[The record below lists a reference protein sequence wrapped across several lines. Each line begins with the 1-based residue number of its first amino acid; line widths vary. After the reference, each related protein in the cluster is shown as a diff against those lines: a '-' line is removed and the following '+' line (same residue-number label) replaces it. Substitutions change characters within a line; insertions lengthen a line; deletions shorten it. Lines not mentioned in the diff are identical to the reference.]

1 MEAALDLSVC
11 PLVAAR
17 VEYKVGGFFTR
28 LRVTMLFCRLDMIIP
43 ALFAVRKKVKK
54 KVKIIVAQSC
64 PILLPH
70 GL

>member
-54 KVKIIVAQSC
+54 K
-64 PILLPH
+64 
-70 GL
+70 